1 MKRAPENCANCST
14 SAQRVEPDMTSENE
28 NTNENKRPS
37 QLKKLIE
44 KGREQG
50 QWLTYAQVNDH
61 LPGDIVDPEQIE
73 DIVNMINDMSIK
85 MLEEETV
92 DADTVSLNDSD
103 RQSDV

>member
-44 KGREQG
+44 KGREQS

-61 LPGDIVDPEQIE
+61 LPGDIVEPEQIE
-73 DIVNMINDMSIK
+73 DIVNMINDIVIK
-85 MLEEETV
+85 EIEDEHDHA
-92 DADTVSLNDSD
+92 DALITNHSH
-103 RQSDV
+103 